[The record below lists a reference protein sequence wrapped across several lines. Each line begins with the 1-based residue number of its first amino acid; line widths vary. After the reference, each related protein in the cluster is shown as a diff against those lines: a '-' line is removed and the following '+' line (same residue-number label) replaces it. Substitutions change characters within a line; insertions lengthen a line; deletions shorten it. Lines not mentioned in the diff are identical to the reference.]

1 MLAIVLMAIFADYL
15 APADPTRSSMLRRLR
30 PIGTPGYP
38 LGADELGRDMLSRLI
53 FGARLSLF
61 MGVVPVFIAFII
73 GSVIGIA
80 AGFERPPQEGET
92 LWLIALFSASV
103 GLPFFAVAANGPLLQ
118 AWFARS
124 GHPRAI
130 DPYFLYAASNVGS
143 FLALLAY
150 PFLIEP
156 VLTLSQQSLAWSFGF
171 GLLLA
176 AIPGAG
182 TLTELRDVLLTAET
196 EIYGG
201 ASPRVVPF
209 ADIRDIGSLLQRS
222 GFALPVI
229 DEESFTV
236 RYDHIFA
243 LMRDLKAMG
252 MANPL
257 IGRSRRPVSRRFFLR
272 AAELYAE
279 RYADP
284 DGRIRATFSIIFVSG
299 WAPHESQQKP
309 LKPGS
314 AKMRLADALDPNR
327 SVSPAKESEN

>member
-1 MLAIVLMAIFADYL
+1 MNEIFDEALIARNRSRARAQKAEGADFLLELTARELADRLAIVERRFDRAVELFGGSGLTAKAALATGKIADLERIETDAILLDAGSGRVTNFESVPLEPQSVNLILSPLSLHLTND
-15 APADPTRSSMLRRLR
+15 
-30 PIGTPGYP
+30 TPG
-38 LGADELGRDMLSRLI
+38 MLIQMR
-53 FGARLSLF
+53 R
-61 MGVVPVFIAFII
+61 
-73 GSVIGIA
+73 
-80 AGFERPPQEGET
+80 
-92 LWLIALFSASV
+92 ALK
-103 GLPFFAVAANGPLLQ
+103 P
-118 AWFARS
+118 
-124 GHPRAI
+124 
-130 DPYFLYAASNVGS
+130 D
-143 FLALLAY
+143 
-150 PFLIEP
+150 
-156 VLTLSQQSLAWSFGF
+156 

-182 TLTELRDVLLTAET
+182 TLAELRDVLLAAET

-209 ADIRDIGSLLQRS
+209 ADIRDIGALMQRS

-284 DGRIRATFSIIFVSG
+284 DGRIRATFSIVFVSG
-299 WAPHESQQKP
+299 WSPHESQQKP

-327 SVSPAKESEN
+327 AIPLGREGSD

>member
-1 MLAIVLMAIFADYL
+1 MNEIFDEALIARNRSRARAQKAEGADFLLELTARELADRLAIVERRFDRAVELFGGSGLTAKAALATGKIADLERIETDAILLDAGSGRVTNFESVPLEPQSVNLILSPLSLHLTND
-15 APADPTRSSMLRRLR
+15 
-30 PIGTPGYP
+30 TPG
-38 LGADELGRDMLSRLI
+38 MLIQMR
-53 FGARLSLF
+53 R
-61 MGVVPVFIAFII
+61 
-73 GSVIGIA
+73 
-80 AGFERPPQEGET
+80 
-92 LWLIALFSASV
+92 ALK
-103 GLPFFAVAANGPLLQ
+103 P
-118 AWFARS
+118 
-124 GHPRAI
+124 
-130 DPYFLYAASNVGS
+130 D
-143 FLALLAY
+143 
-150 PFLIEP
+150 
-156 VLTLSQQSLAWSFGF
+156 

-182 TLTELRDVLLTAET
+182 TLAELRDVLLAAET

-201 ASPRVVPF
+201 ASPRVIPF
-209 ADIRDIGSLLQRS
+209 ADIRDIGALMQRS

-257 IGRSRRPVSRRFFLR
+257 IGRSRKPVSRRFFLR

-284 DGRIRATFSIIFVSG
+284 DGRIRATFSIVFVSG
-299 WAPHESQQKP
+299 WSPHESQQKP

-327 SVSPAKESEN
+327 AIPLGREGSD

>member
-1 MLAIVLMAIFADYL
+1 MNELFDEALISRNRARALARNAPGSDFLLELAGRELAD
-15 APADPTRSSMLRRLR
+15 
-30 PIGTPGYP
+30 
-38 LGADELGRDMLSRLI
+38 
-53 FGARLSLF
+53 RLSLVERHF
-61 MGVVPVFIAFII
+61 QDAVELFGGSGPTAKAALATGKI
-73 GSVIGIA
+73 GHLRRIETD
-80 AGFERPPQEGET
+80 AGFGEDGQAVTVTNYESVPLEPQSVN
-92 LWLIALFSASV
+92 LILS
-103 GLPFFAVAANGPLLQ
+103 P
-118 AWFARS
+118 
-124 GHPRAI
+124 
-130 DPYFLYAASNVGS
+130 
-143 FLALLAY
+143 LALHLTNDT
-150 PFLIEP
+150 PGMLIQMRRALKP
-156 VLTLSQQSLAWSFGF
+156 D

-182 TLTELRDVLLTAET
+182 TLSELREVLLAAET

-209 ADIRDIGSLLQRS
+209 ADIRDIGSLLQRA

-252 MANPL
+252 MSNPL
-257 IGRSRRPVSRRFFLR
+257 LGRSRRPVSRRFFLR

-279 RYADP
+279 RFSDA
-284 DGRIRATFSIIFVSG
+284 DGRIRATFSIVFVSG

-314 AKMRLADALDPNR
+314 AKMRLADALDPTR
-327 SVSPAKESEN
+327 RTDQP

>member
-1 MLAIVLMAIFADYL
+1 MNEIFDEALIARNRSRARAQKAEGADFLLELTARELADRLAIVERRFDRAVELFGGSGLTAKAALATGKIADLERIETDAILLDAGSGRVTNFESVPLEPQSVNLILSPLSLHLTND
-15 APADPTRSSMLRRLR
+15 
-30 PIGTPGYP
+30 TPG
-38 LGADELGRDMLSRLI
+38 MLIQMR
-53 FGARLSLF
+53 R
-61 MGVVPVFIAFII
+61 
-73 GSVIGIA
+73 
-80 AGFERPPQEGET
+80 
-92 LWLIALFSASV
+92 ALK
-103 GLPFFAVAANGPLLQ
+103 P
-118 AWFARS
+118 
-124 GHPRAI
+124 
-130 DPYFLYAASNVGS
+130 D
-143 FLALLAY
+143 
-150 PFLIEP
+150 
-156 VLTLSQQSLAWSFGF
+156 

-182 TLTELRDVLLTAET
+182 TLAELRDVLLAAET

-209 ADIRDIGSLLQRS
+209 ADIRDIGALMQRS

-257 IGRSRRPVSRRFFLR
+257 IGRSRKPVSRRFFLR

-284 DGRIRATFSIIFVSG
+284 DGRIRATFSIVFVSG
-299 WAPHESQQKP
+299 WSPHESQQKP

-327 SVSPAKESEN
+327 AIPLGREGSD